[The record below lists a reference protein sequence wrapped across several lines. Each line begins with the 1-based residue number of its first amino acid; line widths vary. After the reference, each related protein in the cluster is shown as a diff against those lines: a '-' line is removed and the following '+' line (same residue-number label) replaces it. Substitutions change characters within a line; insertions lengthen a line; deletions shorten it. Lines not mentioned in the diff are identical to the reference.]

1 MDFGALPPE
10 INSARI
16 YAGPGSGPMLS
27 AAVAWGGLAAEL
39 RSTAAAYQSV
49 VSGLTTGPWRGP
61 ASASMA
67 AAAAPYVAWTNTT
80 AAQAEQTA
88 DQAMAAAGAYEQ
100 AFAMTVPPPVIAAN
114 RAQLAMLVATNIL
127 GQNTPAIMAT
137 EAHYA
142 EMWAQDAAAMY
153 GYAASSA
160 AASKVT
166 PFTPPA
172 QTTNP
177 AALPGQAG
185 AVAQATGTSAGTGT
199 QTTLAQAMSA
209 VPTRL
214 QSLAAP
220 ASATSS
226 SSGLTG
232 IPNTLSG
239 TGTAGSVL
247 EPNSTF
253 WNTVM
258 STGAF
263 NPGQYVDA
271 VLPAFLI
278 PWTSSG
284 SSGLS
289 PAFSGLAPPVLTA
302 GLGSGAGGL
311 PGFSGLGGA
320 GSAVSAGMGQA
331 ASVGP
336 LSVPPS
342 WAAAAP
348 PVTSVA
354 PANTGLGAIP
364 QNGAPGVPGV
374 PIGSMAGHGVTNAAP
389 RYGFRPTVMAR
400 PPAAG

>member
-10 INSARI
+10 INSARM

-27 AAVAWGGLAAEL
+27 AAAAWGVLAAEL
-39 RSTAAAYQSV
+39 RSGAASYQSV

-61 ASASMA
+61 ASVSMA

-88 DQAMAAAGAYEQ
+88 AQATAAAGAYEE
-100 AFAMTVPPPVIAAN
+100 AFAMTVPPPVIAVN
-114 RAQLAMLVATNIL
+114 RAQLAILVATNIL

-153 GYAASSA
+153 GYAANSA

-166 PFTPPA
+166 PFTSPA

-177 AALPGQAG
+177 AALAGQAA
-185 AVAQATGTSAGTGT
+185 AVAQATGTSAGSP
-199 QTTLAQAMSA
+199 QTALSQMTAT
-209 VPTRL
+209 VPRAL

-220 ASATSS
+220 ASGTSS

-232 IPNTLSG
+232 IQNTLSG
-239 TGTAGSVL
+239 TGTAGSIIG
-247 EPNSTF
+247 PNNLWSM
-253 WNTVM
+253 VA

-263 NPGQYVDA
+263 NPSQIVQA
-271 VLPAFLI
+271 V
-278 PWTSSG
+278 TSSTLLG
-284 SSGLS
+284 AADADL
-289 PAFSGLAPPVLTA
+289 SGLAPPALTA
-302 GLGSGAGGL
+302 GLGSGATGL

-348 PVTSVA
+348 PITSVA
-354 PANTGLGAIP
+354 TANTGLGAIP
-364 QNGAPGVPGV
+364 QSGTPGMPGV
-374 PIGSMAGHGVTNAAP
+374 PITSMAGHGVTNAAP
-389 RYGFRPTVMAR
+389 RYGFRPTVVSR